1 MENEALSKLIPIS
14 VLLFLGIIEALGGLY
29 FNDKRSRNDFS
40 IELLSLI
47 TLPTLI
53 QPGIF
58 LFVLWFMGVSFPGSR
73 RLLSHL
79 FTLVARCCLSYTR

>member
-1 MENEALSKLIPIS
+1 MENEALSKLIPVS

-29 FNDKRSRNDFS
+29 FNDRRTKNDFS

-58 LFVLWFMGVSFPGSR
+58 LFVLWFMGVSFPGLEDYYSPLHFGGM
-73 RLLSHL
+73 LLPFL
-79 FTLVARCCLSYTR
+79 Y

>member
-1 MENEALSKLIPIS
+1 MENEALSKLIPVS

-29 FNDKRSRNDFS
+29 FNDRRTKNDFS

-58 LFVLWFMGVSFPGSR
+58 LFVLMVYGS
-73 RLLSHL
+73 
-79 FTLVARCCLSYTR
+79 